1 VYREG
6 KNPFVQP
13 FFPLSSHKKNQGP
26 YDFIIIIIIICY
38 YYFQLHQLYI
48 SVNRKM
54 ERKSKKIDH
63 SMVKE
68 QEEKESNVAKEEG
81 ESLSSN
87 TTYRNATDTA
97 KTTTQNAR
105 QQRWE
110 IQHHDDDD
118 DGAVAGDR
126 DYAEIEGKNDG
137 ENSDQPSRITCSTEA
152 ESDFASSHTTAVPA
166 VVLPPT
172 KNYDDYH
179 QVTGGVKFSE
189 LNPDDILFGRGAPI
203 SRHIGNKRMHRVVSQ
218 YQEQYIKTSRNDKAK
233 LVHEVVGIIKEK
245 GAKFLKRLEGSDLW
259 VEVVD
264 QNEIYDKV
272 SHALRG
278 QASHNR
284 QRPTLRVRP
293 RSEISTE
300 QSLSK
305 IDSNQQSST
314 SAAFQNPGQGYQLQH
329 AQQGDA
335 CTRAI
340 LGLLRQNPAGS
351 SFSSAIVNQDRPI
364 GISNQSLAVDPLAGQ
379 RLLSRQDDG
388 ALTSLLASILT
399 ENTTQLPHQSSLGL
413 TSSVGSASNQV
424 IGIGLLQQLVHAQ
437 QQQQQ
442 QQQTLQQVGLN
453 FSSSLLSLPTACVG
467 NESMSQLLHG
477 MLQQIQQSAN
487 SSSGMLN
494 PNGLISLSR
503 GADLSQPIS
512 NDSLPQEQQQQPQF
526 THLPSL
532 LKGHLDHSVNERL
545 QQIILLQSLSG
556 GTMPSIQSSTNQV
569 TGNSTTNDILLA
581 LLSNPNTPSFSSYSK
596 TRKDPNE
603 E

>member
-1 VYREG
+1 
-6 KNPFVQP
+6 
-13 FFPLSSHKKNQGP
+13 
-26 YDFIIIIIIICY
+26 
-38 YYFQLHQLYI
+38 
-48 SVNRKM
+48 M

-87 TTYRNATDTA
+87 TTCSNATDTA
-97 KTTTQNAR
+97 KTTAQNAR

-118 DGAVAGDR
+118 DDDDDGAVAGDR
-126 DYAEIEGKNDG
+126 DSAGIDG
-137 ENSDQPSRITCSTEA
+137 ENDGDYSDQPSRITCSTEA
-152 ESDFASSHTTAVPA
+152 ESDFASSRTTAVPA

-172 KNYDDYH
+172 KNYDDND

-218 YQEQYIKTSRNDKAK
+218 YQEQYIKTSRNDKAR
-233 LVHEVVGIIKEK
+233 LVHEVVGVIKEN
-245 GAKFLKRLEGSDLW
+245 GAKFLKRLEGFDLW

-278 QASHNR
+278 QASRNR
-284 QRPTLRVRP
+284 QQPTLRVRP

-300 QSLSK
+300 QILSK
-305 IDSNQQSST
+305 IDSNQQSLT
-314 SAAFQNPGQGYQLQH
+314 SAAVQNPGHGYQLH
-329 AQQGDA
+329 AQQGDV
-335 CTRAI
+335 CTGAI

-351 SFSSAIVNQDRPI
+351 SFSSAIINQDRPI

-399 ENTTQLPHQSSLGL
+399 ENTAQLPHQSSLGL
-413 TSSVGSASNQV
+413 TSSVGSALNQV
-424 IGIGLLQQLVHAQ
+424 IGVGLLQQLVHAQ
-437 QQQQQ
+437 QQQ
-442 QQQTLQQVGLN
+442 TLQQAGLN
-453 FSSSLLSLPTACVG
+453 FPSSLLSLPTACVG
-467 NESMSQLLHG
+467 NESMSQRLHG

-494 PNGLISLSR
+494 PNGLISSSG

-526 THLPSL
+526 THLASL

-545 QQIILLQSLSG
+545 QQILLLQSFSG
-556 GTMPSIQSSTNQV
+556 GTMPSIQSSTNHV

-581 LLSNPNTPSFSSYSK
+581 LLSNPNTPSSSSYSK

-603 E
+603 